1 VDQSTVAVILNPA
14 AGAGK
19 TLKLLPRVSAALQK
33 LGRPYHLH
41 VTTRPGEAPEVARQ
55 MAKAGAGVM
64 IAVGGDG
71 TINEVVNGIVTSGRQ
86 VPFGIV
92 AGGHGSDFAR
102 TISVPTKVEDAIRR
116 AASGI
121 RRPIDLGRVTFE
133 DGTSRLFINVAG
145 LGFDA
150 DVADRAY
157 YSRLPGGKLPYLAA
171 VVGALLHFR
180 NLEVTVAFDGQQV
193 TQRAVFVTIANAKYF
208 GGGLQITPMAA
219 IDDGLLDLAIIGD
232 LGKLE
237 LLGQVPNVYRGA
249 HTNHPKFTHHQV
261 RTVRIETASPARVQV
276 DGELI
281 GAAPATFSVEPAA
294 LCLAG

>member
-1 VDQSTVAVILNPA
+1 MDPSTVAVILNPA

-19 TLKLLPRVSAALQK
+19 TLKLLPRVSAALQA

-41 VTTRPGEAPEVARQ
+41 VTTRAGEAPEVARQ
-55 MAKAGAGVM
+55 LAGEGPSVI

-71 TINEVVNGIVTSGRQ
+71 TINEIVNGIVASGRQ
-86 VPFGIV
+86 IPLGVV

-102 TISVPTKVEDAIRR
+102 TIGAPADVEKAIRR

-121 RRPIDLGRVTFE
+121 HRPIDLGRVTFD

-150 DVADRAY
+150 EVAERAY
-157 YSRLPGGKLPYLAA
+157 HSRFPGSKLPYLTA
-171 VVGALLHFR
+171 VAGALLRFQ
-180 NLEVTVAFDGQQV
+180 NLEVTVAFDGHRL

-232 LGKLE
+232 LGKFE
-237 LLGQVPNVYRGA
+237 LLGQVPRVYRGA
-249 HTNHPKFTHHQV
+249 HTDHPKFAHHQV
-261 RTVRIETASPARVQV
+261 RTARIETATPARVQV

-281 GAAPATFSVEPAA
+281 GTAPATFSVEPGA

>member
-1 VDQSTVAVILNPA
+1 MNPSTVAVILNPA

-19 TLKLLPRVSAALQK
+19 TLKLLPRVSSALQA

-41 VTTRPGEAPEVARQ
+41 VTTRAGEAPEVACEF
-55 MAKAGAGVM
+55 AKAGPSVI

-71 TINEVVNGIVTSGRQ
+71 TINEVVNGIAASGRQ
-86 VPFGIV
+86 VPLGVV

-102 TISVPTKVEDAIRR
+102 TISAPVDVDTAIRR

-121 RRPIDLGRVTFE
+121 HRPIDLGRVTFD

-150 DVADRAY
+150 EVAERAY
-157 YSRLPGGKLPYLAA
+157 HSRLPGGKLPYLTALT
-171 VVGALLHFR
+171 GALLRFR
-180 NLEVTVAFDGQQV
+180 NLEVTVAFDGHRL
-193 TQRAVFVTIANAKYF
+193 TQRAVFVTVANAKFF

-232 LGKLE
+232 LGKVE
-237 LLGQVPNVYRGA
+237 LLRQVPRVYRGL
-249 HTNHPKFTHHQV
+249 HTDHPKFTHHRV
-261 RTVRIETASPARVQV
+261 RTVRVETASPARVQV
-276 DGELI
+276 DGELA
-281 GAAPATFSVEPAA
+281 GAAPATFAVEPGA

>member
-1 VDQSTVAVILNPA
+1 MDPSTVAVILNPA

-19 TLKLLPRVSAALQK
+19 TLKLLPRVSAALQA
-33 LGRPYHLH
+33 LGKPYHLH
-41 VTTRPGEAPEVARQ
+41 VTTRAGEAPEVARQ
-55 MAKAGAGVM
+55 LAQEGPSVI
-64 IAVGGDG
+64 IAAGGDG
-71 TINEVVNGIVTSGRQ
+71 TINEVVNGIVASGRQ
-86 VPFGIV
+86 IPLGVV

-102 TISVPTKVEDAIRR
+102 TISAPADVEKAIRR
-116 AASGI
+116 AVSGI
-121 RRPIDLGRVTFE
+121 HRPIDLGRVTFD

-150 DVADRAY
+150 EVAERAHH
-157 YSRLPGGKLPYLAA
+157 SRLPGGKLPYLTALA
-171 VVGALLHFR
+171 GALLQFQ
-180 NLEVTVAFDGQQV
+180 NLEVAVAFDGHQL

-232 LGKLE
+232 LGKFE
-237 LLGQVPNVYRGA
+237 LLGQVPRVYRGA
-249 HTNHPKFTHHQV
+249 HTNHPKFAHHRV
-261 RTVRIETASPARVQV
+261 RTVRIETATPARVQV

-281 GAAPATFSVEPAA
+281 GAAPVTFSVEPGA